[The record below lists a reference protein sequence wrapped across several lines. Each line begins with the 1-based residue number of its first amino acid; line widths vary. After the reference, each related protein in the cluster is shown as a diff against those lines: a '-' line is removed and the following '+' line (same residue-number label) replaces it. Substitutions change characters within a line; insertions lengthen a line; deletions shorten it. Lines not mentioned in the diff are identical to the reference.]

1 MYCYSINNFDCP
13 DGLPICVRDTHQDP
27 VSLLH
32 RHDYLEIALVRLG
45 HGIHTLHNDDGGKL
59 ESSIIKGDVFTIL
72 SGEAHSYRRCRDFR
86 VYNICIAWSY
96 WERIAAKLEFLEYY
110 KSFLASRRDFG
121 INLLHLTPAAF
132 VLVEELVQ
140 KLRLALMS
148 TRPSRFLAVELT
160 LLELLYSIVDG
171 SVKGVKRHPGQV
183 EKSIFEAVAKMEE
196 HPEKPFS
203 IGEAAKFYG
212 MSVSSYAHKFKAAVG
227 VSPTEYCILLRLEN
241 ARMQLASGDMS
252 IMEIAITNGFC
263 DGNYLARLFR
273 QRYGMTPL
281 EYRKI
286 FRSR

>member
-110 KSFLASRRDFG
+110 KKPYDYIRRLVYRFNRTKDDFLFIRNSDQEVF
-121 INLLHLTPAAF
+121 
-132 VLVEELVQ
+132 
-140 KLRLALMS
+140 KL
-148 TRPSRFLAVELT
+148 
-160 LLELLYSIVDG
+160 YYVD
-171 SVKGVKRHPGQV
+171 
-183 EKSIFEAVAKMEE
+183 
-196 HPEKPFS
+196 
-203 IGEAAKFYG
+203 
-212 MSVSSYAHKFKAAVG
+212 
-227 VSPTEYCILLRLEN
+227 
-241 ARMQLASGDMS
+241 
-252 IMEIAITNGFC
+252 
-263 DGNYLARLFR
+263 
-273 QRYGMTPL
+273 
-281 EYRKI
+281 
-286 FRSR
+286 

>member
-110 KSFLASRRDFG
+110 KSFLASRRC
-121 INLLHLTPAAF
+121 LT
-132 VLVEELVQ
+132 
-140 KLRLALMS
+140 
-148 TRPSRFLAVELT
+148 
-160 LLELLYSIVDG
+160 
-171 SVKGVKRHPGQV
+171 
-183 EKSIFEAVAKMEE
+183 
-196 HPEKPFS
+196 
-203 IGEAAKFYG
+203 
-212 MSVSSYAHKFKAAVG
+212 VSSISTVQP
-227 VSPTEYCILLRLEN
+227 VT
-241 ARMQLASGDMS
+241 ARHTYIASS
-252 IMEIAITNGFC
+252 IQAEIC
-263 DGNYLARLFR
+263 VR
-273 QRYGMTPL
+273 
-281 EYRKI
+281 
-286 FRSR
+286 